1 MGRDEGLA
9 LGMGKD
15 RRDGRENEWKQCFLG
30 KHSDTST
37 GETGGEDS

>member
-1 MGRDEGLA
+1 
-9 LGMGKD
+9 MGKD

-30 KHSDTST
+30 KHSENST

>member
-1 MGRDEGLA
+1 MGGRWREWGWGRDE
-9 LGMGKD
+9 
-15 RRDGRENEWKQCFLG
+15 G